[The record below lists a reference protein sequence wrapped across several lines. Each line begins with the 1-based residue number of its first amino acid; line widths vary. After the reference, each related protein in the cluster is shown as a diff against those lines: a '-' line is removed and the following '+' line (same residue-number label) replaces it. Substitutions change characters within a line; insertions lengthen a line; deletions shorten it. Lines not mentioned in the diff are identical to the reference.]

1 MGSRFLEYLRIKG
14 LSQKKIC
21 QLSSVSESLLSRF
34 CSGGAITSDRLQRIL
49 HVCDDLSLEWF
60 FFGTGDMFRSRGGD
74 TTYNYGKYAG
84 ADIVR
89 DKGVMVKSDNVHL
102 GTNPSDD
109 LISEKDRIIL
119 EKDKIISERDKT
131 IGELLKMLNKL

>member
-1 MGSRFLEYLRIKG
+1 MTRRGRTRKTKQGACCVL
-14 LSQKKIC
+14 
-21 QLSSVSESLLSRF
+21 F

-89 DKGVMVKSDNVHL
+89 DKGVMVKSDSVHL
-102 GTNPSDD
+102 
-109 LISEKDRIIL
+109 
-119 EKDKIISERDKT
+119 
-131 IGELLKMLNKL
+131 